1 MNNAKYV
8 MVAEEYLP
16 ENAVVKEIR
25 IEYKNA
31 AVLGDRMIPRVT
43 LADDSVTVVLVDEN
57 GKAYATVLF
66 LL

>member
-1 MNNAKYV
+1 
-8 MVAEEYLP
+8 
-16 ENAVVKEIR
+16 
-25 IEYKNA
+25 
-31 AVLGDRMIPRVT
+31 MIPRVT